1 MHFRRLPVQV
11 GANSVLRGE
20 RLCYSLRN
28 FNFTGGN
35 MKKCFAMVVAAALA
49 VVPSFATVV
58 ELSGDFYVSP
68 ISSRRIDFGGETGKD
83 RVHEMFPVGTQISAT
98 FFFSEMKTFNVGLNL
113 GLGWDCVRF
122 VQHDGQ
128 HWLDGGWNAAFQIGP
143 AFEFSFG
150 RHSLF
155 VSPGAF
161 FNIMNAWDE
170 RGQSSVYDSALSFE
184 YGVHINGAYRFW
196 IVQREKFNLALNF
209 GADYSLGRGRMCYG
223 TLDDSGNAN
232 DSWKDVWELGDW
244 CDVFSVQRLKVY
256 TGVTFR
262 IGK

>member
-1 MHFRRLPVQV
+1 
-11 GANSVLRGE
+11 
-20 RLCYSLRN
+20 
-28 FNFTGGN
+28 
-35 MKKCFAMVVAAALA
+35 MKKVFAMAVAAAMA
-49 VVPSFATVV
+49 VVPSFAAV

-83 RVHEMFPVGTQISAT
+83 RLHELFPVGTQLSAT

-113 GLGWDCVRF
+113 GLGWDRVRL
-122 VQHDGQ
+122 VHHDGR
-128 HWLDGGWNAAFQIGP
+128 HRLDGGWNAAFQAGP

-161 FNIMNAWDE
+161 FNVMNAWDE
-170 RGQSSVYDSALSFE
+170 RGHSGVYDSALSFE
-184 YGVHINGAYRFW
+184 YGVHVNGAYRFW
-196 IVQREKFNLALNF
+196 VVQREKFNLALNF
-209 GADYSLGRGRMCYG
+209 GADYSLGRGRFGYG
-223 TLDDSGNAN
+223 TLDDSS
-232 DSWKDVWELGDW
+232 DSWKDVWDLGDW

-262 IGK
+262 LGK